1 MLFVERRRGE
11 IFHSFQYSKYILLMD
26 STSIYIYTRHK
37 LMLRVGEGGQPEKT
51 TVFLPC
57 HILAVLSSGSHEP
70 QPFSLPCPILAILSS
85 GSMSHKRSVLHAT
98 TFLSSGNYKWE
109 RMYEKITELFKLVF
123 ALVLSCHYYIFYFG
137 QLPIPNYITV

>member
-37 LMLRVGEGGQPEKT
+37 LMLRAGEGGQPEAT

-57 HILAVLSSGSHEP
+57 HILAVLSFGSHKPQPFSLPCHILAILSSCSHEP

-98 TFLSSGNYKWE
+98 TFLSSGNYKRE
-109 RMYEKITELFKLVF
+109 RMYEKITEIFKLVL
-123 ALVLSCHYYIFYFG
+123 ALI
-137 QLPIPNYITV
+137 